1 MSELLMSRQLDT
13 VQTQEK
19 LNDVYSFSGANEP
32 GGASHHYVVV
42 KAGTDY
48 EDPTNTVGIVKFQKG
63 PRKEEGSVSGVLDC
77 DLLEMVKDRLEG
89 FQRGPYASEYNEQ
102 ALIHIKE
109 ALYWMNK
116 RVEDRIARNVLGTT
130 EK

>member
-1 MSELLMSRQLDT
+1 MMQNLRQLDT

-19 LNDVYSFSGANEP
+19 LNDVYSISGANEP
-32 GGASHHYVVV
+32 GGASHQYVVV
-42 KAGTDY
+42 RAGGSIENPNDCIAQILY
-48 EDPTNTVGIVKFQKG
+48 QKG
-63 PRKEEGSVSGVLDC
+63 PRNEEGSTPGVLDC

-89 FQRGPYASEYNEQ
+89 FQSGPFASEYNEQ
-102 ALIHIKE
+102 ALTHIKE

-116 RVEDRIARNVLGTT
+116 RVEDRIARNVLGKN